1 MSNKKIT
8 KRITG
13 WYYEHKRMLPWRDT
27 KNPYLIWLSEII
39 LQQTRVAQGLSY
51 YEKFVI
57 SYPNVHDLANA
68 ELSEVLRL
76 WQGLGY
82 YSRARNL
89 HFAAQQ
95 VVNEHEGKFPT
106 SYLGLKKLKGVGDYT
121 AAAIASFAFEEEVPV
136 VDGNVY
142 RVLARLF
149 AIDIDIASSKA
160 YKHFFEV
167 AKQLIC
173 HEKASTF
180 NQAIMEFGALQC
192 TPKNPQCGSCPISI
206 YCKAYQENKTSHY
219 PIKIKKI
226 KIKKRY
232 FNYAVLNKNHNIL
245 MNERK
250 DKDIWQ
256 GLYDFPLLESK
267 DKLCTED
274 ELITWLKEN
283 TLIDAS
289 DKLVLKKVSKVYKH
303 ILSHQHIYA
312 IFYYIHIENPNSN
325 RKLSDSYHS
334 LQECFRLPK
343 PILIANYLKES
354 IF

>member
-1 MSNKKIT
+1 MSNKTIT
-8 KRITG
+8 KKIIN
-13 WYYEHKRMLPWRDT
+13 WYHEHKRMLPWRDT
-27 KNPYLIWLSEII
+27 QDPYLIWLSEII
-39 LQQTRVAQGLSY
+39 LQQTRVAQGMSY
-51 YEKFVI
+51 YEKFVAN
-57 SYPNVHDLANA
+57 YPNVHELANA
-68 ELSEVLRL
+68 DQSEILRL

-89 HFAAQQ
+89 HFAAKQ
-95 VVNEHEGKFPT
+95 VIDEYQGKFPT
-106 SYLGLKKLKGVGDYT
+106 SYSKLKKLKGVGDYT

-149 AIDIDIASSKA
+149 AIDIDIASSTA
-160 YKHFFEV
+160 YKQFAAI

-173 HEKASTF
+173 HAKASTF

-192 TPKNPQCGSCPISI
+192 TPKNPQCITCPLSI
-206 YCKAYQENKTSHY
+206 DCKAHQENKTTHY

-232 FNYAVLNKNHNIL
+232 FNYAVLSRDDNIL

-250 DKDIWQ
+250 GKDIWQ
-256 GLYDFPLLESK
+256 GLYDFPLLESIN
-267 DKLCTED
+267 KLCTED
-274 ELITWLKEN
+274 ELITWLNEN
-283 TLIDAS
+283 TLVDAS
-289 DKLVLKKVSKVYKH
+289 NKLTLKKVSKVYKH

-312 IFYYIHIENPNSN
+312 IFYYIHIQNPDTN

-334 LQECFRLPK
+334 LEECFRLPK